1 MIRDQAD
8 REVLC
13 RWVDE
18 GATVR
23 EIARRLGCARSWA
36 GELLR
41 QSGVSRRRVVVPAET
56 RRRRRLSE
64 GRGVSFCGTW
74 RVEKRG
80 IVLCVLRC
88 A

>member
-23 EIARRLGCARSWA
+23 EIARRLGCSRSWA

-41 QSGVSRRRVVVPAET
+41 RSGVSRRRVVVPEEM
-56 RRRRRLSE
+56 RRRL
-64 GRGVSFCGTW
+64 R
-74 RVEKRG
+74 
-80 IVLCVLRC
+80 L
-88 A
+88 

>member
-8 REVLC
+8 RELLC

-23 EIARRLGCARSWA
+23 EIARRLGCSRSWA

-41 QSGVSRRRVVVPAET
+41 VSRRRVVVPEEM
-56 RRRRRLSE
+56 RRRL
-64 GRGVSFCGTW
+64 R
-74 RVEKRG
+74 
-80 IVLCVLRC
+80 L
-88 A
+88 